1 LLTTLDI
8 GIRNSLTHRPRL
20 AESGKVTED
29 ISGSSATSA
38 NSLLGG
44 SDHCGI
50 KRSGLSETGTDLA
63 FEVAADV
70 RCLTGIL
77 RAGRHADT
85 LVGGGSGSGL
95 GNGTLANILQEL
107 VVKLVTLRISSRKLG
122 PALLG
127 KLSSVLLCEIEL
139 SLSLLRG
146 KRC

>member
-1 LLTTLDI
+1 
-8 GIRNSLTHRPRL
+8 
-20 AESGKVTED
+20 
-29 ISGSSATSA
+29 
-38 NSLLGG
+38 LLGG

-70 RCLTGIL
+70 RCFASIL

-95 GNGTLANILQEL
+95 GNGALPNALHEVFIETIAF
-107 VVKLVTLRISSRKLG
+107 RISGLKLFK
-122 PALLG
+122 ALLG

-139 SLSLLRG
+139 SLSLFRG